1 MQLLSS
7 LQVPRGRQTNQL
19 NRDVFIDVPGE
30 WTLLVGIL
38 YQVKEKTALERPW
51 SISQNTKR
59 RLALLSNSGS
69 SSVPSTCSR
78 CPAS

>member
-59 RLALLSNSGS
+59 RL
-69 SSVPSTCSR
+69 SR
-78 CPAS
+78 QLGL

>member
-30 WTLLVGIL
+30 WTLLIGIL

-59 RLALLSNSGS
+59 RL
-69 SSVPSTCSR
+69 SR
-78 CPAS
+78 QLGL

>member
-19 NRDVFIDVPGE
+19 NRDVFIDVPEE

-38 YQVKEKTALERPW
+38 YQVKEKMALERPW

-59 RLALLSNSGS
+59 RL
-69 SSVPSTCSR
+69 SR
-78 CPAS
+78 QLGL